1 MWGLERRE
9 TGQGIVN
16 RNTRKGETGSQRGRV
31 DTEGRIKETRGGRKR
46 LISFY
51 RGQIESSKR
60 PKKVYNSVAF
70 ITRWGQIKRHLTSS
84 LSFTGEFERGFFFF
98 EIYFFWRI
106 VS

>member
-31 DTEGRIKETRGGRKR
+31 DTEGRIKETRGGRER

-51 RGQIESSKR
+51 HGQIESSTKN
-60 PKKVYNSVAF
+60 KKSL
-70 ITRWGQIKRHLTSS
+70 QSS
-84 LSFTGEFERGFFFF
+84 CVHHTLGANKETFNLQPVL
-98 EIYFFWRI
+98 YW
-106 VS
+106 